1 MPRPNP
7 SANRAIFLS
16 YAREDLEAVRRIADA
31 LREAGLEVWF
41 DQKELRGGDE
51 WDAKIKR
58 QIRECALFLPIV
70 SAQTDARTEGYF
82 RREWSMA
89 VERTRDIASGVAF
102 LLPVVIDDTREAD
115 AVVPEEFGRYHWT
128 RLPAGKPAPDFIEH
142 VRRALE
148 SPRRPP
154 APAREDVLS
163 APQRVTTAAKP
174 GLARWVGAALAL
186 GVVAIG
192 LVFLVRRPVEKKA
205 PPAAA
210 TAAAASDKSI
220 AVLFF
225 DNIGADKS
233 DESISDG
240 LTVELITALQ
250 NIAGLRVQ
258 GRITSLAFKGRKETP
273 QSLRTQLQVEHLL
286 TGTVSRVGN
295 QLRIQVD
302 LVQAATGFLLWSQ
315 TYNHEL
321 SDPFAV
327 RTEVTR
333 RVADALKVQLGV
345 QAAQNLARRQ
355 TESLSAYQLF
365 LTGRFH
371 WNEYSKDGFHKS
383 IGFYEEAIKHD
394 PKFAR
399 AYSGMADAQI
409 QLAIDWQP
417 PREQFRKAKINALQ
431 ALKLDDKLAEAWVS
445 LGTIQIFHDWAWP
458 EAEASFKR
466 ALECNAAY
474 PDTYH
479 FYGHYLEVMGK
490 ADEAATMMR
499 KGLERDPLSGVIA
512 GELGGALYHA
522 RRYDEAIAQCEEAI
536 KLEPLNALS
545 YLYMAQA
552 WNQKGQP
559 QVAIATIERAFT
571 AMSAAPEP
579 HPELVAELAYS
590 HARAGRRDEAKKLLV
605 ELRAKGAEFGY
616 QDPFL
621 PVGVHAALGD
631 IEEALNWLE
640 KACAEPSVLLF
651 LINVEAELDPLRNH
665 PRFHAVLRKMNLL
678 K

>member
-1 MPRPNP
+1 MPSRLSS
-7 SANRAIFLS
+7 SANRAVFLS
-16 YAREDLEAVRRIADA
+16 YAREDLAAVRTIADA
-31 LREAGLEVWF
+31 LRAAGIEVWF
-41 DQKELRGGDE
+41 DQIELRGGDE
-51 WDAKIKR
+51 WDGKIKR
-58 QIRECALFLPIV
+58 QIRECALFLPII

-82 RREWSMA
+82 RREWSLG
-89 VERTRDIASGVAF
+89 VERTRDIAAGIAF
-102 LLPVVIDDTREAD
+102 LLPIVIDDTRDVD
-115 AVVPEEFGRYHWT
+115 AIVPEEFGRYQWT
-128 RLPAGKPAPDFIEH
+128 RLPGGRASAEFVEH
-142 VRRALE
+142 VRRAIE

-154 APAREDVLS
+154 A
-163 APQRVTTAAKP
+163 AAKDESKRRP
-174 GLARWVGAALAL
+174 ADAIGGRKRFPPWIVATLCMAVVAVAL
-186 GVVAIG
+186 GVVFFAPVKNTPAI
-192 LVFLVRRPVEKKA
+192 A
-205 PPAAA
+205 QAAQ
-210 TAAAASDKSI
+210 TAVPEKSI

-250 NIAGLRVQ
+250 NIQGLRVQ

-273 QSLRTQLQVEHLL
+273 QTLRTQLQVEHLL
-286 TGTVSRVGN
+286 TGTVSRGGN

-302 LVQAATGFLLWSQ
+302 LVAAATGFLLWSAA
-315 TYNHEL
+315 YNHEL

-327 RTEVTR
+327 RTEVAR
-333 RVADALKVQLGV
+333 RVAEALKVQLGV
-345 QAAQNLARRQ
+345 EAADNLARRP
-355 TESLSAYQLF
+355 TESLAAYQLF

-371 WNEYSKDGFHKS
+371 WNEYSKEGFQKS
-383 IGFYEEAIKHD
+383 IGFYEDAIKHD

-409 QLAIDWQP
+409 QLGIDWQP
-417 PREQFRKAKINALQ
+417 PREQFRKAKVNALQ

-445 LGTIQIFHDWAWP
+445 LGTIQIFHEWAWP

-479 FYGHYLEVMGK
+479 FYGHYLEVIGK
-490 ADEAATMMR
+490 PDEAAAMMR

-512 GELGGALYHA
+512 GEIGGALYHA

-552 WNQKGQP
+552 WNQKGKP
-559 QVAIATIERAFT
+559 QIAIASIERAFT
-571 AMSAAPEP
+571 AMKAAPEP

-590 HARAGRRDEAKKLLV
+590 HARAGRRDEARKMLV
-605 ELRAKGAEFGY
+605 ELRTKGAEFGY

-621 PVGVHAALGD
+621 PVAVHAALGD
-631 IEEALNWLE
+631 TDEALNWLE

-651 LINVEAELDPLRNH
+651 LIKVEPELDPLRDH
-665 PRFHAVLRKMNLL
+665 PRFHDVLRKMKLL